1 MSSKEDCKEEAP
13 PVVANEPQGRKRDEL
28 FVNII
33 EKISVTFSSTGC
45 VLTSEIDGTIQTKS
59 SLTGNQEI
67 ALALS
72 DKLYIRKGGIPN
84 NDYSGSSRMRPV
96 ILDDCNFHESVRM
109 DRFDVDRI
117 LSLVPPN
124 EEFAVMNYRITQ
136 EFKPP
141 FIINTSIE
149 ETGSREAEVILKIRA
164 EFPSIITANTVLV
177 QMPLPACT
185 TRVNFDL
192 EGGIVEQNADFNES
206 QGRLEWSLE
215 KIVGGSEHSLRAKL
229 KFSQELDGNISK
241 EAGPVSMSF
250 SIPNY
255 NPSRLEVKSVWI
267 AKKTGISNPYR
278 WVRYVTQANSYVAH
292 V

>member
-1 MSSKEDCKEEAP
+1 MSSKEDGGKEEAP
-13 PVVANEPQGRKRDEL
+13 PVTESAVANERRGRKRDEL
-28 FVNII
+28 FVDII
-33 EKISVTFSSTGC
+33 EKISVTFSSNGC

-59 SLTGNQEI
+59 YLTGNQEI
-67 ALALS
+67 ALALN

-96 ILDDCNFHESVRM
+96 ILDDCNFHESVHM
-109 DRFDVDRI
+109 DRFDVDRT
-117 LSLVPPN
+117 LSLVPPD

-141 FIINTSIE
+141 FIINTLFE
-149 ETGSREAEVILKIRA
+149 EAGSLEAEVILKIRA

-192 EGGIVEQNADFNES
+192 EGGTVEQNADFNES

-215 KIVGGSEHSLRAKL
+215 KVMLMNKIFFFFFFWR
-229 KFSQELDGNISK
+229 IYYY
-241 EAGPVSMSF
+241 
-250 SIPNY
+250 NY
-255 NPSRLEVKSVWI
+255 L
-267 AKKTGISNPYR
+267 YL
-278 WVRYVTQANSYVAH
+278 
-292 V
+292 